1 MKKNYDLSALM
12 SLAWGIFRNKA
23 NKCETFAEALKRAWA
38 CFDCGDDNRKAIE
51 DAKSALNITENVRTW
66 YGHYTNGMMVKHGE
80 SALFQVRLATP
91 EKGIGKTYLTSF
103 FGDSQIDTIENV
115 LASEAV

>member
-12 SLAWGIFRNKA
+12 SLAWEIFRNKA
-23 NKCETFAEALKRAWA
+23 NKCNTFAEALKRAWA
-38 CFDCGDDNRKAIE
+38 SFNCGDANRKAIE
-51 DAKSALNITENVRTW
+51 DAIKALNITERVRTW
-66 YGHYTNGMMVKHGE
+66 YGHYRNGMMVKHGE
-80 SALFQVRLATP
+80 TAIFQVRLETP

-103 FGDSQIDTIENV
+103 FGESQTDTIENV